1 MDKDGFV
8 NLAEFESSLDF
19 GLKLASGV
27 AVVGTFSALI
37 IGSAGSIAT
46 ESAIFERLL
55 FFIPSFVLSGI
66 IVVIPVQLFHLLLK
80 GFVKIAYD

>member
-1 MDKDGFV
+1 M
-8 NLAEFESSLDF
+8 NLAEFERNLGF

-37 IGSAGSIAT
+37 IGTAGSIAT

-55 FFIPSFVLSGI
+55 FLVPSFVLSGI
-66 IVVIPVQLFHLLLK
+66 IVVIPVQIFHLLLK
-80 GFVKIAYD
+80 GFVKIAHD